1 MCFKNPSSSLR
12 KSTEDLRGSSKNH
25 RCTISEIISLTGLP
39 RSSVYVL
46 VDDMV
51 KLRLLRQNSDKTVQ
65 LWMKLVAL
73 GNSASDSL
81 DLKEIISPYLDKLI
95 TSIDC
100 LAVHFGIMDDDKAF
114 YVLKRPV
121 PKQV

>member
-1 MCFKNPSSSLR
+1 MSSKIRVPALERSLR
-12 KSTEDLRGSSKNH
+12 ILEVLQKNH

-81 DLKEIISPYLDKLI
+81 DLKEIISPY
-95 TSIDC
+95 
-100 LAVHFGIMDDDKAF
+100 
-114 YVLKRPV
+114 
-121 PKQV
+121 